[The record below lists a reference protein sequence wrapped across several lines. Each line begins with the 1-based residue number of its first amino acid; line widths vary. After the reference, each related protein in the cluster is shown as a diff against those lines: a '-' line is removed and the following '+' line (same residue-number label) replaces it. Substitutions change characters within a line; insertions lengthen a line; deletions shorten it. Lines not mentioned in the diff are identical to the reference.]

1 MRMAKKLQT
10 IGRQEI
16 IDLPDFELEN
26 VEAKVDTGAYTSSI
40 NCSRV
45 KVKEINGVEQLTFYL
60 SGSKIHEK
68 KARRFVTSN
77 FKKKR
82 IRSSNGQM
90 EERFIITTNAVFFGK
105 KVKMELSL
113 ADRSKMK
120 FPILLGRKLLA
131 KRFVVDVSKKNLSY
145 QAKLKK

>member
-1 MRMAKKLQT
+1 MLMANQLQT

-16 IDLPDFELEN
+16 IDLPEFDLEN

-40 NCSRV
+40 NCSRL
-45 KVKEINGVEQLTFYL
+45 KTKEIDGVEHLTFYL

-68 KARRFVTSN
+68 KARRFVTKN

-90 EERFIITTNAVFFGK
+90 EERFIITTTAVFFGK
-105 KVKMELSL
+105 KIKMDFSL

-120 FPILLGRKLLA
+120 FPILLGRKLLS
-131 KRFVVDVSKKNLSY
+131 KKFVVDVSKKNLSY
-145 QAKLKK
+145 QAKEKK